1 MRWPRPTP
9 FCGWIEEPERYAVVE
24 TDAQVNVFLCA
35 RFVAFPVEVEVS
47 RPISP
52 KPIRSRGERELPAYV
67 SNGLVGL
74 RVRDVP
80 LLAGM
85 ALVSG
90 FAGEHPERLIE
101 AAATAPYPLAGDVAI
116 NGIWLSDAPNQVRD
130 LEQAYDF
137 ATGELTSRFSFI
149 ASGVKARCEALTF
162 ASREDPTLV
171 CQELSIS
178 VDSACDLQV
187 KSMLDGANVPGR
199 VLRQMRSTPGES
211 EQACDGALLWE
222 SAGGLGTVGLA
233 YATEM
238 LGGAAGETQP
248 KRPPFRNNRLETT
261 FSFRARAG
269 HRYRL
274 RQVTSLVCGAMH
286 NRPDQQAVRMAAKAR
301 VDGFDTIRAENKAI
315 WREIWKGRIVLSGAE
330 ERWQALTDAAMYYLN
345 CSVHASSPASTSI
358 FGLATWHD
366 YHYYYGHVMW
376 DIETFVVPVLSVLQP
391 TAAASI
397 LDYRFRTLEAARRNA
412 RLMGRRGAQFASES
426 APSTGDES
434 APLPG
439 TAAWHED
446 HVSLDVARAFALHAA
461 VCGDDNFL
469 RDKAW
474 PVLFG
479 VAEWITTRVAKT
491 RRGYE
496 VRASMGIAERKDPV
510 ANAAFTNMSSV
521 VVLRDTISAA
531 ERLGRQVDPR
541 WAQIADAMTVPQ
553 RDKVIVS
560 HDGYRRDE
568 EKGAT
573 PDPLMGLWPLGYP
586 MEEAPE
592 QATLKFYLER
602 AKDTSAARCS
612 PPCMESGR
620 HGREIDHW
628 L

>member
-1 MRWPRPTP
+1 
-9 FCGWIEEPERYAVVE
+9 
-24 TDAQVNVFLCA
+24 
-35 RFVAFPVEVEVS
+35 
-47 RPISP
+47 
-52 KPIRSRGERELPAYV
+52 
-67 SNGLVGL
+67 
-74 RVRDVP
+74 
-80 LLAGM
+80 M

-211 EQACDGALLWE
+211 EQACDGALLCE

-248 KRPPFRNNRLETT
+248 RRPPFRNNRLETT

-412 RLMGRRGAQFASES
+412 RLMGRRGAQFAWES

-479 VAEWITTRVAKT
+479 VAE
-491 RRGYE
+491 
-496 VRASMGIAERKDPV
+496 
-510 ANAAFTNMSSV
+510 
-521 VVLRDTISAA
+521 
-531 ERLGRQVDPR
+531 
-541 WAQIADAMTVPQ
+541 
-553 RDKVIVS
+553 
-560 HDGYRRDE
+560 
-568 EKGAT
+568 
-573 PDPLMGLWPLGYP
+573 
-586 MEEAPE
+586 
-592 QATLKFYLER
+592 
-602 AKDTSAARCS
+602 
-612 PPCMESGR
+612 
-620 HGREIDHW
+620 
-628 L
+628 